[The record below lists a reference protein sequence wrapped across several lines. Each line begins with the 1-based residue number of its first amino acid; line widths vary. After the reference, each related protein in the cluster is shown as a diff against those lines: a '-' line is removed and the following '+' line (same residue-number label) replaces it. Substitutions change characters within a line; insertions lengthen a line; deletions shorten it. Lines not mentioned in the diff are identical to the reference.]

1 MTKYLLASVP
11 AAAML
16 WVPPAAAQRALDRV
30 SPNAIEKME
39 VPAEKV
45 PARELTATMVAP
57 ASATDGSGLAPITVG
72 AITLVGLQSLKASDF
87 ADVFEIYVGRTLSP
101 GALAGLVDA
110 VVDRARSRGYP
121 FASAWIEPQT
131 LTAGLLRVRIDEG
144 SIDEVRL
151 TGNDNAAVQAAL
163 APLVGSGPVTLSTL
177 ERRLLLA
184 GDVDGLWLKRTQFVR
199 ERGRGILLVDVGQNR
214 KKLQASLTNDG
225 TKPIGPIQLQLD
237 GSVSQLFAPDDI
249 LSATVITT
257 PLQPD
262 EFAYG
267 RLRYAKRVSTDGT
280 ELSLSAS
287 YSTSHPG
294 SYLTARDISGESW
307 SVTGGVLQPLLRT
320 RDASFWGQASFTV
333 RGVLQSRRDL
343 LARRDRLSVARAGI
357 YGFSN
362 AAGGKLRINATLSQG
377 LDILGATRQGD
388 PLASRGD
395 ADGSFTSL
403 SLFADWTSPSAG
415 PASVHL
421 GAAGQLASRPLLV
434 SEEVGLGG
442 GSFIRAYDYSERMG
456 DEGYMGSAE
465 LRFALGEKIGFILG
479 PQLYTFVDGGTVT
492 NLENGFGGGTLF
504 SSGGG
509 LRASLARSLQAGAEV
524 AMPLSGVRY
533 DSGNSDPVFNFRLTK
548 GF

>member
-16 WVPPAAAQRALDRV
+16 WVQPAAGQRALDRV
-30 SPNAIEKME
+30 SPSAIEQKE

-45 PARELTATMVAP
+45 PTQAPTPTTVAP
-57 ASATDGSGLAPITVG
+57 LPAADGSGLGPITVG
-72 AITLVGLQSLKASDF
+72 AITLVGLQVLKPSDF

-110 VVDRARSRGYP
+110 LVERARSRGYP

-131 LTAGLLRVRIDEG
+131 LTAGLLRVQLDEG
-144 SIDEVRL
+144 AIDEVRI
-151 TGNDNAAVQAAL
+151 TGNDNAAVRAAL
-163 APLVGSGPVTLSTL
+163 APLVGSGPVTLAAL

-184 GDVDGLWLKRTQFVR
+184 GDVDGLWLKRTRFVR
-199 ERGRGILLVDVGQNR
+199 EGGRGILLVDIGQNR
-214 KKLQASLTNDG
+214 KKLQAALTNDG

-237 GSVSQLFAPDDI
+237 ASVSQLFAADDI

-267 RLRYAKRVSTDGT
+267 RLRYAKRVSANGT
-280 ELSLSAS
+280 ELSLSGS

-294 SYLTARDISGESW
+294 SYLTVRDISGESW
-307 SVTGGVLQPLLRT
+307 SFAGGVLQPLLRT

-333 RGVLQSRRDL
+333 REVVQSRRDL

-357 YGFSN
+357 YGFSK
-362 AAGGKLRINATLSQG
+362 AGGGKLRVNATLSQG
-377 LDILGATRQGD
+377 LDILGATRSGD
-388 PLASRGD
+388 PLASRSD
-395 ADGSFTSL
+395 ADGVFTSL
-403 SLFADWTSPSAG
+403 SLFADWTSPIAG

-421 GAAGQLASRPLLV
+421 GAAGQLASGPLLV

-456 DEGYMGSAE
+456 DDGYMGSAE
-465 LRFALGEKIGFILG
+465 LRFALGEKIGFILS

-492 NLENGFGGGTLF
+492 NLEHGFGGGTLF

-509 LRASLARSLQAGAEV
+509 IRASLTRSLQAGAEV
-524 AMPLSGVRY
+524 AVPLSGVRY
-533 DSGNSDPVFNFRLTK
+533 DSGNADPVFNFRLTK